1 MSYTI
6 VADSSCDMTPELRE
20 RLGIITAP
28 LTLTLGEQ
36 HFVDDDNLDLQDYMA
51 RMRSFPGNPTSAA
64 PSPEQY
70 RDGFLTAD
78 TAFGIT
84 LSGNLS
90 GSYASAMVG
99 KALAEEKGAD
109 VHVFDSKSASAGE
122 ILVAIKT
129 RALISLGKTKEE
141 IISSIESFIRRMKT
155 YFVLEDLENL
165 IKNGRMSKIK
175 GRIISALNIRPL
187 LGSDGDGNIALY
199 SIARGEKQAIE
210 KMARTVEDSKI
221 DTAGQ
226 TMVITHCNNAPFA
239 HRLRQIVEERYSFEE
254 VLVVPTRGLS
264 SMYANEKGV
273 IIAF

>member
-1 MSYTI
+1 MEYAI

-20 RLGIITAP
+20 RLGVVTAP

-36 HFVDDDNLDLQDYMA
+36 HFIDDDALDLPEYMKQ
-51 RMRSFPGNPTSAA
+51 MRSFSGVPTSAA
-64 PSPEQY
+64 PSPERY
-70 RDGFLTAD
+70 RDGFLTAEK
-78 TAFGIT
+78 AFGIT

-90 GSYASAMVG
+90 GSYASAVVG
-99 KALAEEKGAD
+99 KNLAEEQGGD

-129 RALISLGKTKEE
+129 RALIALGKTKEE
-141 IISSIESFIRRMKT
+141 IITSVEAFIKRMKT
-155 YFVLEDLENL
+155 FFVLEDLENL

-199 SIARGEKQAIE
+199 SIARGEKQSIE
-210 KMARTVEDSKI
+210 KMARTVAESEVETD
-221 DTAGQ
+221 GQ
-226 TMVITHCNNAPFA
+226 TAVITHCNNEPFA
-239 HRLRQIVEERYSFEE
+239 MRLKKLLEERYSFAE

-273 IIAF
+273 ILAF

>member
-1 MSYTI
+1 MKYAI

-20 RLGIITAP
+20 RLGVITAP

-36 HFVDDDNLDLQDYMA
+36 HFIDDDTLDLQEYMTK
-51 RMRSFPGNPTSAA
+51 MRSFEGNPTSAA
-64 PSPEQY
+64 PSPEHY
-70 RDGFLTAD
+70 RDGFLTGDA
-78 TAFGIT
+78 AFGIT

-99 KALAEEKGAD
+99 KNLTEEKGGD

-122 ILVAIKT
+122 VLIALKT
-129 RALISLGKTKEE
+129 RALIELGKTKEE
-141 IISSIESFIRRMKT
+141 IVSTIEQFIKRMKT
-155 YFVLEDLENL
+155 FFVLEDLENL
-165 IKNGRMSKIK
+165 IKNGRMSRIK

-199 SIARGEKQAIE
+199 SIARGEKQSIE
-210 KMARTVEDSKI
+210 KLARTVADSEIQTK
-221 DTAGQ
+221 GQ
-226 TMVITHCNNAPFA
+226 TMVITHCNNASFA
-239 HRLRQIVEERYSFEE
+239 ERLKEIVQERYSFEE
-254 VLVVPTRGLS
+254 VLVVPTKGLS